1 LFDDL
6 LRHNLILKGVIT
18 ADDWPNIS
26 SAIKYKFTQDQ
37 YYSEMKDA
45 ENIRNRVEVLTT
57 MAPFVGTFFSKKY
70 VLKKV
75 LRLTDDEIE
84 EMEKDLETDPPPP
97 MPQINNA
104 SPQ

>member
-1 LFDDL
+1 
-6 LRHNLILKGVIT
+6 
-18 ADDWPNIS
+18 
-26 SAIKYKFTQDQ
+26 
-37 YYSEMKDA
+37 MKDA